1 MIVIKY
7 LHLLELFNNVRVLKS
22 VVMKKLNEFCCRV
35 GWGGGGHG
43 ETKHVFEAP
52 GCYVML
58 LPEFLST

>member
-35 GWGGGGHG
+35 GWGGADM
-43 ETKHVFEAP
+43 EKLSMCLRPLV
-52 GCYVML
+52 VM
-58 LPEFLST
+58 